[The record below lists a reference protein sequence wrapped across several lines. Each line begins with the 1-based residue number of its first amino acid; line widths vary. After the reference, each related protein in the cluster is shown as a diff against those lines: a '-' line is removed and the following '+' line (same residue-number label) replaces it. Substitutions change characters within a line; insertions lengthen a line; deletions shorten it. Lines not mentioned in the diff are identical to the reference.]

1 MRQSSILRTFPRF
14 RFQRAKDA
22 RSRPRKDR
30 TLPAWFVQ
38 RLVATELGLRDGWY
52 RWSADNRMAAI
63 STRPKSGMTRADVHA
78 ILQRIGAERSL
89 AQRLP
94 ATTSRPKNES
104 AIPFRRTRVRRIHGH
119 RLVCDR
125 QHSVRSTRAARDGSD
140 WTLRGGRSANHP
152 DLPRPAPGSA
162 PRELHVC
169 RRGRFRVESS
179 AGPKYGRTHR

>member
-14 RFQRAKDA
+14 RFQRAKEA

-78 ILQRIGAERSL
+78 ICNASVPNARWRNDCRPRRP
-89 AQRLP
+89 AQR
-94 ATTSRPKNES
+94 TSRRS
-104 AIPFRRTRVRRIHGH
+104 HSRRTRVWRIHGH

-125 QHSVRSTRAARDGSD
+125 QHSVRSTRAARASAEDDRVSMEAIGRYVADAAPTTRISLAQ
-140 WTLRGGRSANHP
+140 LRVLRRASCTFAGGGDS
-152 DLPRPAPGSA
+152 G
-162 PRELHVC
+162 
-169 RRGRFRVESS
+169 
-179 AGPKYGRTHR
+179 

>member
-14 RFQRAKDA
+14 RFQRAKEA

-94 ATTSRPKNES
+94 ATTSRPKNEP

-125 QHSVRSTRAARDGSD
+125 QHSVRSTRAARASAEDDRVSMEAIGRYVADAAPTTRISLAK
-140 WTLRGGRSANHP
+140 LRVLRRASCTFAGGGDS
-152 DLPRPAPGSA
+152 G
-162 PRELHVC
+162 
-169 RRGRFRVESS
+169 
-179 AGPKYGRTHR
+179 

>member
-14 RFQRAKDA
+14 RFQRTKKA

-30 TLPAWFVQ
+30 TLPAWFAQ
-38 RLVATELGLRDGWY
+38 RLVATELGLRNGWY

-78 ILQRIGAERSL
+78 ICNASVPNARWRNDCRPRRP
-89 AQRLP
+89 AQR
-94 ATTSRPKNES
+94 TSRRS
-104 AIPFRRTRVRRIHGH
+104 HSRRTRVWRIHGH

-152 DLPRPAPGSA
+152 DLPRQAPGSA